1 MKKTYITPQIAI
13 IKIATQQML
22 AGSNTNLDLNI
33 DEEEDDVN
41 KLLSREFDF

>member
-1 MKKTYITPQIAI
+1 MKKTYINPQIVI

-22 AGSNTNLDLNI
+22 AESNTNLDLNI